1 MGSSGVSSA
10 VLVILNILNVVFG
23 LALTA
28 ASIWF
33 FIELQNVT
41 SLRNQNHYLL
51 DYKVYWPQAVPWIF
65 LFSGIFV
72 LMVSCC
78 GFVGAKKQSR
88 SVVLVYA
95 IFQVI
100 ALVILI
106 IATIIALV
114 FADSSHTDQFVADTI
129 WDAYNNM
136 KGDRSVESAFGVLE
150 KRYQCCGAG
159 GPRDYKNWRPNFP
172 PSCCD
177 TYYHGWSTGE
187 YIIDCDIT
195 NKLPNERLGC
205 AEVASHYARTA
216 IKVFSAAAVFTALI
230 GIVNLVVALLLS
242 KSLKKRKPMDVSVTA
257 QNEFESKKVLL

>member
-33 FIELQNVT
+33 FVELQNVT

-72 LMVSCC
+72 LLVSCC
-78 GFVGAKKQSR
+78 GFVGTKKQSR
-88 SVVLVYA
+88 GVLFMYV

-100 ALVILI
+100 ALVLLI
-106 IATIIALV
+106 VATIIALV

-136 KGDRSVESAFGVLE
+136 KEDRDVETAFGILE
-150 KRYQCCGAG
+150 RRYQCCGAG
-159 GPRDYKNWRPNFP
+159 GPRDYKNWRNTFP

-177 TYYHGWSTGE
+177 TFYHGWALGDI
-187 YIIDCDIT
+187 IIDCDIT

-205 AEVASHYARTA
+205 AEVASHYARIA
-216 IKVFSAAAVFTALI
+216 IKVFSAAAVVTAFI
-230 GIVNLVVALLLS
+230 GILNLVVALMLS
-242 KSLKKRKPMDVSVTA
+242 RSLKKRKATGVAVTA

>member
-33 FIELQNVT
+33 FIEIQNLT

-51 DYKVYWPQAVPWIF
+51 DYRVYWPQAVPWIF

-72 LMVSCC
+72 LFVSCC

-88 SVVLVYA
+88 GVVLMYVT
-95 IFQVI
+95 FQVI
-100 ALVILI
+100 TLVLLVV
-106 IATIIALV
+106 ATIIALV
-114 FADSSHTDQFVADTI
+114 FADSQHTDQFVADTI

-136 KGDRSVESAFGVLE
+136 KADRSVETAFGVIE

-159 GPRDYKNWRPNFP
+159 GPRDYKNWRSHFP
-172 PSCCD
+172 QSCCD
-177 TYYHGWSTGE
+177 TYYHGWGTGE

-205 AEVASHYARTA
+205 AEVASHYARVA
-216 IKVFSAAAVFTALI
+216 IKVFSAGAIFTAFI
-230 GIVNLVVALLLS
+230 GALNLVVALMLS
-242 KSLKKRKPMDVSVTA
+242 KSLKKRNPTAVTA